1 MEKLVHFA
9 ERNPTRFG
17 PRSYPADGWNE
28 DEYGFN
34 NYSTDEDGYESVEQ
48 SCEDE
53 SGYCAADE
61 EEAEASDMLDIR
73 NLPVNE
79 VEDEH
84 AAFVVQV
91 DLEMAEAFITMRV
104 SHASPKGRGKR
115 SCGGDKSKGN
125 ENDNDNDTQRSPTSV
140 NGGLAYRQE
149 CRGHDPAKKNLLRC
163 RSLLYWHKPT
173 VKDNVQCIKS

>member
-1 MEKLVHFA
+1 MRTNQSIA
-9 ERNPTRFG
+9 PRTRK
-17 PRSYPADGWNE
+17 RQKPA
-28 DEYGFN
+28 
-34 NYSTDEDGYESVEQ
+34 
-48 SCEDE
+48 
-53 SGYCAADE
+53 
-61 EEAEASDMLDIR
+61 DMLDIR

-104 SHASPKGRGKR
+104 FHASPKGKGKR

-140 NGGLAYRQE
+140 NGGLALQARE
-149 CRGHDPAKKNLLRC
+149 
-163 RSLLYWHKPT
+163 
-173 VKDNVQCIKS
+173 